1 MEDKVK
7 SLIDD
12 LREQLMEDDT
22 LTVSTIIDLLEG
34 LLYGEE

>member
-7 SLIDD
+7 SLIED